1 MLIIIFCICTNF
13 KYRFDSSDVK
23 QNFISE
29 IKHFVYELS
38 QELHQEIRLENRKYF
53 ENGKNDPLTL
63 AEIKCWQQWQ
73 KITISNFSVPIP
85 FYLTSLSKSFIFL
98 ERFISR
104 NTSAISHTYLND
116 SLFFL
121 QNVNICN
128 LKNDKSFLFVVSNQR
143 FK

>member
-1 MLIIIFCICTNF
+1 MLIMIFCTCTNF

-73 KITISNFSVPIP
+73 KIIISNFSVPIP
-85 FYLTSLSKSFIFL
+85 FYLTSLSKTFIFL

-104 NTSAISHTYLND
+104 NTSTISHTYLND

-128 LKNDKSFLFVVSNQR
+128 LKNDKSLLFVVSNQR
-143 FK
+143 FN